1 MLKMKVRV
9 LQKFMNKEEIIKKL
23 DLEIKAIDE
32 VNNELMDDI
41 KKIELSIAKKE
52 LILKRMELE
61 ELLNYTK

>member
-1 MLKMKVRV
+1 MS
-9 LQKFMNKEEIIKKL
+9 KEEIIKNL

-52 LILKRMELE
+52 LILKKMELE
-61 ELLNYTK
+61 EFLNYTK

>member
-1 MLKMKVRV
+1 MK
-9 LQKFMNKEEIIKKL
+9 LIM
-23 DLEIKAIDE
+23 
-32 VNNELMDDI
+32 MDYI

>member
-1 MLKMKVRV
+1 
-9 LQKFMNKEEIIKKL
+9 MNKEEIIKKL

>member
-1 MLKMKVRV
+1 M

>member
-1 MLKMKVRV
+1 MLKKKVKV
-9 LQKFMNKEEIIKKL
+9 LQRFMSKEEIIKKL

-32 VNNELMDDI
+32 VNNDLMDDI

-52 LILKRMELE
+52 LILKRIELE